1 MSGPDC
7 ENIECHGQGSGLD
20 SVGCVALED
29 LWVKK
34 WHHQTCIL
42 ETHLETGQLRSY
54 YNSLGSR

>member
-29 LWVKK
+29 L
-34 WHHQTCIL
+34 
-42 ETHLETGQLRSY
+42 
-54 YNSLGSR
+54 